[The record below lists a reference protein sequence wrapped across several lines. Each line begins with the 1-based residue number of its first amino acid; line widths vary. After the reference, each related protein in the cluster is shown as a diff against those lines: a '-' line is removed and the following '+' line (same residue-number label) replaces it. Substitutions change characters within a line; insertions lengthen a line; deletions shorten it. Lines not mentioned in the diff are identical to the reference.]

1 MPSRQ
6 NTKTITTPIDIQ
18 GENAWVKIK
27 SITIQ
32 EAKDLQNLS
41 IEIDNRIKPERER
54 LFKEFA
60 DSNNLDVKSLDDSQK
75 VQAMLNSEA
84 TKEAEKFLYSY
95 YADYVLGWNWVTE
108 KDDENG
114 EPIPMAQPYHNP
126 DVFETLTVQEF
137 SHIQSLFKD
146 ETASEKK

>member
-6 NTKTITTPIDIQ
+6 NTKTIVTPIEIQ
-18 GENAWVKIK
+18 GTDAWVKIK

-41 IEIDNRIKPERER
+41 IQIDEKIKPERER

-60 DSNNLDVKSLDDSQK
+60 DKNNLDVKALDDSQK
-75 VQAMLNSEA
+75 SQAMLNSEA

-108 KDDENG
+108 KNDDNG
-114 EPIPMAQPYHNP
+114 EPIPMPQPYKNP
-126 DVFETLTVQEF
+126 NVFETLTVQEF
-137 SHIQSLFKD
+137 THIQSLFKD
-146 ETASEKK
+146 DATSEKK

>member
-6 NTKTITTPIDIQ
+6 NTKTIVTPTEIQ

-41 IEIDNRIKPERER
+41 IEIDEKLKPERER
-54 LFKEFA
+54 LFNEFA
-60 DSNNLDVKSLDDSQK
+60 IENNLDVKSLTDTQK
-75 VQAMLNSEA
+75 AQAMINSESA
-84 TKEAEKFLYSY
+84 KEAERFLYSY

-108 KDDENG
+108 KNDENG
-114 EPIPMAQPYHNP
+114 EPIPMAQPYKNP

-137 SHIQSLFKD
+137 SYIQSLFKD
-146 ETASEKK
+146 ESTSEKK